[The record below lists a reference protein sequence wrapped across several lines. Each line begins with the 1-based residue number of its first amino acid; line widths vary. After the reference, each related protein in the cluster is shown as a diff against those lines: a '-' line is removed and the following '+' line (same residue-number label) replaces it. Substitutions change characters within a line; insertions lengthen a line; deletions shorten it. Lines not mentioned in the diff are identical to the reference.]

1 MRATWAMMAAF
12 LAVAFFAVGCGGGG
26 SDSGYAEEG
35 DETGSGTASTGT
47 GADPG
52 AGTGAGAP
60 SSDNPNPEGWAKR
73 VTVGGGQESMGTE
86 EMTQAEYK
94 EMENIGKDITK
105 AHALYQ
111 QYMEKKE
118 RDGTMDESLKNSALS
133 MLDSV
138 LDRLNRLLEKYP
150 NSPALKEY
158 HNTATSDHH
167 ALAWE

>member
-1 MRATWAMMAAF
+1 MRVTWAMLAAF
-12 LAVAFFAVGCGGGG
+12 LAVALFAAGCGGGSR
-26 SDSGYAEEG
+26 SDTGYTEGEEG
-35 DETGSGTASTGT
+35 TGGGTASAGT

-52 AGTGAGAP
+52 AGTGTP
-60 SSDNPNPEGWAKR
+60 SDENPNPEGWAKR
-73 VTVGGGQESMGTE
+73 ITKGSGQESLGTE
-86 EMTQAEYK
+86 DMTEAEHQEMKA
-94 EMENIGKDITK
+94 IGQDITK
-105 AHALYQ
+105 AHAIYQ

-138 LDRLNRLLEKYP
+138 LDRLNKLLEKYP
-150 NSPALKEY
+150 DSSALKEY